1 MHGWRSWRA
10 SVKRAS
16 VGPAFYLT
24 PWGAVQAF
32 EGLEGEEDEQGV
44 ISIEV
49 EDGEPFTLTRV
60 NF

>member
-1 MHGWRSWRA
+1 MS
-10 SVKRAS
+10 KRNTPP
-16 VGPAFYLT
+16 GPAFYLT